1 MRYVGNVIRPPSEA
15 DSLILQATIGCTHNK
30 CIFCGTYQGVP
41 FRMRD
46 LNELFED
53 IVMAKSY
60 YGTVKRVFLADGN
73 ALILPT
79 SRLREILL
87 FLKRTFP
94 ELQRVGI
101 YSRANE
107 ILKKS
112 PEELEELCSL
122 GLKIVYIGLESGS
135 DDVLSF
141 INKKCTREEAIAG
154 CLRAQKAGM
163 KLSTIILLGM
173 GGKKWSDV
181 HAIESASLIN
191 AINPRYLSSLS
202 LMVLPV
208 TPIYQMVKS
217 HEFEL
222 PGPEELLR
230 EMRLFLENLEA
241 DQCIFRSNHA
251 SNYLPLSG
259 TLKKDKKK
267 LLSLI
272 DEALK
277 EKLFKPEFFRGL

>member
-30 CIFCGTYQGVP
+30 CIFCGTYQGEP

-46 LNELFED
+46 LNQLFED

-79 SRLREILL
+79 SRLREILI

-163 KLSTIILLGM
+163 KLSTIILLGL

-181 HAIESASLIN
+181 HAVESASLIN

-208 TPIYQMVKS
+208 TPLYQMLKYN
-217 HEFEL
+217 EFEL
-222 PGPEELLR
+222 PEPEGLLR
-230 EMRLFLENLEA
+230 EMRLFMENLEA

>member
-30 CIFCGTYQGVP
+30 CIFCGTYRGEP

-53 IVMAKSY
+53 IVLARSY
-60 YGTVKRVFLADGN
+60 YGKVRRVFLADGN

-101 YSRANE
+101 YARANE
-107 ILKKS
+107 ILRKS
-112 PEELEELCSL
+112 AEELEELCSL
-122 GLKIVYIGLESGS
+122 GLKMVYVGLESGS
-135 DDVLSF
+135 EDVLSF
-141 INKKCTREEAIAG
+141 INKKCTREEAIEG
-154 CLRAQKAGM
+154 CLRAHNAGM
-163 KLSTIILLGM
+163 KLSTIILLGL
-173 GGKKWSDV
+173 GGKKWSDL
-181 HAIESASLIN
+181 HAFESARLIN
-191 AINPRYLSSLS
+191 AINPRYLSVLS
-202 LMVLPV
+202 LMLLPV
-208 TPIYQMVKS
+208 TPLYQMVQR

-222 PGPEELLR
+222 PGPEGLQR
-230 EMRLFLENLEA
+230 EMKLFLENLEVE
-241 DQCIFRSNHA
+241 QCIFRSNHA

-259 TLKKDKKK
+259 TLKKDKER
-267 LLSLI
+267 LICLI
-272 DEALK
+272 DDALK